1 MDLSMGLSQEQQ
13 VRVSPSLIALNQIL
27 ALSSQELQEEIRR
40 EIDSNPALDLD
51 ERQVCPTCGSSYNG
65 RVCQRC
71 LAENPGGILPGHL
84 TGERKSTSDE
94 YTDSNEDY
102 YIPDDNW
109 ASGGRGGD
117 EEFDPITIVAAEM
130 SLSERI
136 LVDLSTVLDKDQIPI
151 AEFLVGSLDERGYL
165 STSLEAVADAFQ
177 TDEEQVLVILKELQ
191 NVAPPGVGARD
202 FKECLLIQVR
212 FLKDQGIQAP
222 HVQKLI
228 EDFFTAL
235 GEHKY
240 GYIAQ
245 QMGISVDDVQTAREF
260 IKKYLNPFP
269 AEGHTGEINGV
280 QMRNGGAKSGY
291 VVPDVIISER
301 ESQYEVE
308 VVESKRFFL
317 KVNPM
322 YQRLSSEMI
331 GPAAE
336 TTASDREHVRQ
347 YVARAKFFMSN
358 INQRRETM
366 LKITKCLVETQEDF
380 LRGGVRGLKPLTR
393 STLASY
399 IGIHESTVSRATAGK
414 YVMLPNRK
422 VISYSDFFTAS
433 LSIKDVIKEIIE
445 TEGRNRT
452 KPLTDQDI
460 VERLEN
466 RGIRVARRTV
476 AKYRAQLKILP
487 STLR

>member
-1 MDLSMGLSQEQQ
+1 MGLSQEQQ

-40 EIDSNPALDLD
+40 EIDSNPALELD
-51 ERQVCPTCGSSYNG
+51 ERQVCPTCGSSFNG

-71 LAENPGGILPGHL
+71 LADNPAGMAAR
-84 TGERKSTSDE
+84 TTERKSTSDD
-94 YTDSNEDY
+94 YASDTTEDY
-102 YIPDDNW
+102 YVPDENF
-109 ASGGRGGD
+109 SGSSRGGD

-136 LVDLSTVLDKDQIPI
+136 LIDMSAALDEDDMFI

-165 STSLEAVADAFQ
+165 STSVASVAETFQ
-177 TDEEQVLVILKELQ
+177 TDETRVEKILKELQ
-191 NVAPPGVGARD
+191 NVAPLPGIGARD
-202 FKECLLIQVR
+202 IRECLLLQMHY
-212 FLKDQGIQAP
+212 LKEQQGIESAI
-222 HVQKLI
+222 VQQMVENYL
-228 EDFFTAL
+228 TAL

-240 GYIAQ
+240 GFIAQ
-245 QMGISVDDVQTAREF
+245 QMGVSVDEVHKAREF

-269 AEGHTGEINGV
+269 AEGHAGDPNGM
-280 QMRNGGAKSGY
+280 QHRSGSPKAGY

-301 ESQYEVE
+301 DGQFEVE

-317 KVNPM
+317 KVNTL
-322 YQRLSSEMI
+322 YQRMAQDGLNNANSE
-331 GPAAE
+331 A
-336 TTASDREHVRQ
+336 DREHVRQ
-347 YVARAKFFMSN
+347 YVSRAKFFMSN

-366 LKITKCLVETQEDF
+366 LKITKYLVETQEEF
-380 LRGGVRGLKPLTR
+380 LRDGVRGLKPLTR
-393 STLASY
+393 SMLAGF

-414 YVMLPNRK
+414 YVMLPNRR
-422 VISYSDFFTAS
+422 VIPYSDFFTAS

-445 TEGRNRT
+445 TEGRNRV

-460 VERLEN
+460 VEKLEE